1 MSATHTQAHEKE
13 IHDAE
18 ELLFTG
24 PQRQGFAKGLFF
36 GRWMVHYSRRR
47 YVQ

>member
-1 MSATHTQAHEKE
+1 MSATHAEPHEKE

-24 PQRQGFAKGLFF
+24 PQRLGIAKGLFF
-36 GRWMVHYSRRR
+36 GRFTPTG
-47 YVQ
+47 